1 MSLPDEVTINSA
13 VQRCVTAW
21 RQALAFKK
29 VTDPFEPGVWSH
41 DYAGQAYRNAM
52 PWLSTPDNVDAF
64 IACVAHGLAIGAI
77 DRRDATKLLYAAQVA
92 ITSRRARLQAER
104 EARAEKT
111 QPDKKPATPTT
122 NAGAPGPSPL
132 VTREGS
138 QPAQTTPTP
147 LPLGR
152 KGAEGAMAAPQ
163 VPKAGAPVPSPLG
176 TWEGSQPSQTTPLP
190 PAVAAKGPEG
200 AMAVPQVPKPV
211 ASAPPTPLPPS
222 QKVGEPSVS
231 RTAGA

>member
-1 MSLPDEVTINSA
+1 MSLPDEITVNSA

-41 DYAGQAYRNAM
+41 DYAGKAYRNAM

-77 DRRDATKLLYAAQVA
+77 EPSDATKLLYAAQVA

-111 QPDKKPATPTT
+111 QRDKRPPTPTT
-122 NAGAPGPSPL
+122 
-132 VTREGS
+132 
-138 QPAQTTPTP
+138 
-147 LPLGR
+147 
-152 KGAEGAMAAPQ
+152 
-163 VPKAGAPVPSPLG
+163 KAGAHGPLAFGDRGGNSTSPNH
-176 TWEGSQPSQTTPLP
+176 SHPHH
-190 PAVAAKGPEG
+190 
-200 AMAVPQVPKPV
+200 
-211 ASAPPTPLPPS
+211 
-222 QKVGEPSVS
+222 
-231 RTAGA
+231 RCR

>member
-1 MSLPDEVTINSA
+1 MSLPDEITVNSA

-41 DYAGQAYRNAM
+41 DYAGKAYRNAM

-77 DRRDATKLLYAAQVA
+77 EPSDATKLLYAAQVA

-111 QPDKKPATPTT
+111 QRDKTSATPTPLPPVKKVAEGAAVAPQAPLT
-122 NAGAPGPSPL
+122 TKAGAPGPSPL
-132 VTREGS
+132 GTGEGS
-138 QPAQTTPTP
+138 QPTQTTPTP
-147 LPLGR
+147 PS
-152 KGAEGAMAAPQ
+152 APRENSTE
-163 VPKAGAPVPSPLG
+163 SPTHL
-176 TWEGSQPSQTTPLP
+176 
-190 PAVAAKGPEG
+190 
-200 AMAVPQVPKPV
+200 PKPV
-211 ASAPPTPLPPS
+211 ASAPPTPLPTGTHPLT
-222 QKVGEPSVS
+222 
-231 RTAGA
+231 R